1 LSRLPLAFA
10 SSLPSSHP
18 SSLLS
23 LRPLSHLSSKTFLSR
38 SHSRYLHP
46 RMQNSARHEH
56 RAGKRMLEMT
66 ESRRADR
73 GSPKGWDFPR
83 TGLPKEIPKHQRG
96 CMAVG
101 VLCAERLTL
110 YNALCL
116 VSRRLTIVP
125 SLILVIGIVYTLP
138 LYRYLYSTWNPNHHR
153 HIPDQITI
161 LPLQAWKRS
170 LRHLKNGQN
179 RRNTSP
185 PDTDR
190 TLPAMDRGGYG
201 LWSLV
206 WGGPLETG
214 PGPATVPEN
223 PAAEAGGP

>member
-1 LSRLPLAFA
+1 
-10 SSLPSSHP
+10 
-18 SSLLS
+18 
-23 LRPLSHLSSKTFLSR
+23 
-38 SHSRYLHP
+38 
-46 RMQNSARHEH
+46 M
-56 RAGKRMLEMT
+56 
-66 ESRRADR
+66 
-73 GSPKGWDFPR
+73 DFPR
-83 TGLPKEIPKHQRG
+83 TGLPKKISKHQRG
-96 CMAVG
+96 YMAVG

-125 SLILVIGIVYTLP
+125 SLILIIGIVYTLP
-138 LYRYLYSTWNPNHHR
+138 LYRYLYSIWNPNHHR

-161 LPLQAWKRS
+161 LPLQARKRS

-185 PDTDR
+185 PDTDG

-223 PAAEAGGP
+223 PATEAGGP